1 MFSLKRTLTVS
12 SFQNPSWDPETY
24 LFVPPKSVKALYS
37 SLSKLEIEFLDFDTL
52 WGSSTCRIEMLPAQN
67 EWFLTFIVNLLY
79 SRKKKVSVMTL
90 YKWPKFQP
98 FIYGIPELFCS
109 DLFFS
114 CYLSKIFHYGY
125 RELLLTLLTKHLLSR
140 RKVRTVI
147 CCRDKTWVLNLTIL
161 PWVTYAL
168 FDSFL
173 ATFFDFLN
181 WF

>member
-1 MFSLKRTLTVS
+1 MGSR
-12 SFQNPSWDPETY
+12 N
-24 LFVPPKSVKALYS
+24 VPFCPHKSVKALYS
-37 SLSKLEIEFLDFDTL
+37 SLSKLEIEFLDFNTF
-52 WGSSTCRIEMLPAQN
+52 WGSTCRIERLRAQN
-67 EWFLTFIVNLLY
+67 EWFLTFIVYLLY
-79 SRKKKVSVMTL
+79 SRKKKVSVTTL

-114 CYLSKIFHYGY
+114 CYLSKIFHCGY

-140 RKVRTVI
+140 RNVKIVI
-147 CCRDKTWVLNLTIL
+147 CCRDKTWVLNLTFL

-168 FDSFL
+168 FDSCL
-173 ATFFDFLN
+173 AAIFDFLI

>member
-1 MFSLKRTLTVS
+1 MGSRNVPFC
-12 SFQNPSWDPETY
+12 
-24 LFVPPKSVKALYS
+24 PPKSVKALCS
-37 SLSKLEIEFLDFDTL
+37 SLSKLEREFLDFDTF
-52 WGSSTCRIEMLPAQN
+52 WGSPCRIERLRAQN
-67 EWFLTFIVNLLY
+67 DWFLTFIVYLLY
-79 SRKKKVSVMTL
+79 SRKKKVSVTTL

-98 FIYGIPELFCS
+98 FIYGISELFCS
-109 DLFFS
+109 NLFFS

-140 RKVRTVI
+140 RNVKIII
-147 CCRDKTWVLNLTIL
+147 CCRDKTWVLNLTFL

-173 ATFFDFLN
+173 AAFFDFLI

>member
-1 MFSLKRTLTVS
+1 MGSRNVPFC
-12 SFQNPSWDPETY
+12 
-24 LFVPPKSVKALYS
+24 PPKSVKALYS
-37 SLSKLEIEFLDFDTL
+37 SLSKLEIEFLDFDTF
-52 WGSSTCRIEMLPAQN
+52 WGSSTCRTRIERLPAQN

-79 SRKKKVSVMTL
+79 SRKKKVSVTTL

-140 RKVRTVI
+140 RNVRIVI
-147 CCRDKTWVLNLTIL
+147 CRRDKTWVLNLTFLPLSNLCLVWFVPRCVFWFLDLIL
-161 PWVTYAL
+161 NAFNL
-168 FDSFL
+168 KQ
-173 ATFFDFLN
+173 
-181 WF
+181 